1 MFRAFSSI
9 FIFFIYFVYP
19 QSDSLFQVQEDK
31 DSLLLQNPL
40 NEVLI
45 TGQIGAQT
53 ISQSVNNLILI
64 TSKDIKETASNDL
77 AELFSNQALFDLN
90 IDPALGTSVS
100 IQGMQGNNI
109 NIMIDGIP
117 VIGRKGSQIDLSQI
131 NLSNIERIEIL
142 KGPASVM
149 YGTNS
154 TGGVINLISKT
165 NTNTILFNSY
175 LESIGLYNFNV
186 DLNKTI
192 NDFDFHMNLGKSDFE
207 GYGDEDVRSK
217 YWKPKNQS
225 FADFKLRRKLKQTSI
240 EFKTSFFDEKLID
253 LGDENFFPLL
263 GTAMDLHYLTYRNVN
278 FLKVVKATEKYSWN
292 LSTSYSK
299 TDFEKKQYEVDLIT
313 NTETQTSNLDYNTT
327 DVFNSFFNRLEYNRF
342 SGLRYKSQIGLDVN
356 YETVDGSKIEDGSAS
371 VYNYSL
377 FTQSSFE
384 VNEKL
389 TTQVG
394 LRLPY
399 HSLYATN
406 LIPSVHFK
414 YDFNKHNQI
423 RLSYSKGFR
432 SPTIKELHMEFID
445 INHNIIGN
453 SELKPEKSDAFQ
465 MSLALLPKHS
475 DQIYWSV
482 NIEGF
487 VNLLNNKIELAR
499 IQNTDAYTYYNLTKS
514 RYYGSNIFV
523 KLNVNSYMNT
533 LSSFNLMWNMFFV
546 ENNSFTYNQPRHNL
560 SFAYKYQYYVCDCG
574 VNVNWRWKSK
584 YEYQAFDQ
592 TNELVVYEQLG
603 YQLLNFNLFKE
614 FKEINTTAILGAK
627 NLFNITDVN
636 YAMQDD
642 VHSGDFSTI
651 SWGRTFFFQLSWM
664 PF

>member
-1 MFRAFSSI
+1 MFRPFFSV
-9 FIFFIYFVYP
+9 FIFFIYFLYP
-19 QSDSLFQVQEDK
+19 QTDSILQLKESE

-175 LESIGLYNFNV
+175 LESIGLYNFNI

-192 NDFDFHMNLGKSDFE
+192 HDFDLHMNLGKSDFE
-207 GYGDEDVRSK
+207 GYGDEEMRSK

-225 FADFKLRRKLKQTSI
+225 FADFKLRRKFKQTSV

-253 LGDENFFPLL
+253 LGDENFFPFL
-263 GTAMDLHYLTYRNVN
+263 GTATDIHYLTYRNVN
-278 FLKVVKATEKYSWN
+278 FLKLVKATDKYSWN
-292 LSTSYSK
+292 FTASYSK
-299 TDFEKKQYEVDLIT
+299 TDFEKKQYEVDLIS
-313 NTETQTSNLDYNTT
+313 NTETQTSNLDYNTR
-327 DVFNSFFNRLEYNRF
+327 DIFNSFFNRLEYNRF

-356 YETVDGSKIEDGSAS
+356 YETVEGSKIEDGSAS

-384 VNEKL
+384 VNDKL

-399 HSLYATN
+399 HSLYSTN
-406 LIPSVHFK
+406 LIPSVHLK

-423 RLSYSKGFR
+423 RVSYSKGFR
-432 SPTIKELHMEFID
+432 SPSIKELHMEFID

-453 SELKPEKSDAFQ
+453 SELEPEKSDAFQ
-465 MSLALLPKHS
+465 MSLTLLPKNN
-475 DQIYWSV
+475 DKIYWSI
-482 NIEGF
+482 NLEGF

-514 RYYGSNIFV
+514 RYYGSNTFINF
-523 KLNVNSYMNT
+523 NINSDMNT

-546 ENNSFTYNQPRHNL
+546 DNNSFTYNQPRHNL
-560 SFAYKYQYYVCDCG
+560 SVAYKYQYHVCDCG
-574 VNVNWRWKSK
+574 VNLNWRWKSK
-584 YEYQAFDQ
+584 YEYQAFDS

-603 YQLLNFNLFKE
+603 YELLNFNLFKE
-614 FKEINTTAILGAK
+614 FKKINTTAIIGAK

>member
-1 MFRAFSSI
+1 MFRPFFIIFISSI
-9 FIFFIYFVYP
+9 FSLSS
-19 QSDSLFQVQEDK
+19 QNDSIIKSQEIN
-31 DSLLLQNPL
+31 DSISIENPL

-45 TGQIGAQT
+45 TGQIGSQT

-64 TSKDIKETASNDL
+64 TSKDIKETGSNDL

-165 NTNTILFNSY
+165 NTNTVLFNSY

-192 NDFDFHMNLGKSDFE
+192 SDFDLHLNLGKSDFE
-207 GYGDEDVRSK
+207 GYGDNNVRSK
-217 YWKPKNQS
+217 YWKPKKQS
-225 FADFKLRRKLKQTSI
+225 FADFKLRRKIKQTSL
-240 EFKTSFFDEKLID
+240 EFKTSFFNENLID
-253 LGDENFFPLL
+253 LGDENFFPFL
-263 GTAMDLHYLTYRNVN
+263 GTATDLHYLTYRNVN
-278 FLKVVKATEKYSWN
+278 LLKIAKDSDNYS
-292 LSTSYSK
+292 LIFSGSYSK
-299 TDFEKKQYEVDLIT
+299 TDFEKKQFDVDLAS
-313 NTETQTSNLDYNTT
+313 NSETQTSNSDYNTK
-327 DVFNSFFNRLEYNRF
+327 DVFSSFFNRLEYNRF
-342 SGLRYKSQIGLDVN
+342 SGLRYKSQIGLDIN
-356 YETVDGSKIEDGSAS
+356 YETVEGSKIEDSSAS
-371 VYNYSL
+371 VYNYSF

-384 VNEKL
+384 VTEQL

-399 HSLYATN
+399 HSLYSSN
-406 LIPSVHFK
+406 LIPSLHLK
-414 YDFNKHNQI
+414 YDFNKHNQV

-432 SPTIKELHMEFID
+432 SPTIKELYMEFID

-453 SELKPEKSDAFQ
+453 NELKPEKSDAFQ
-465 MSLALLPKHS
+465 MSLILLPKNN
-475 DQIYWSV
+475 DKIYWSI
-482 NIEGF
+482 NLEGF

-499 IQNTDAYTYYNLTKS
+499 IQNSDAYTYYNLSKS
-514 RYYGSNIFV
+514 RYYGTNTFIKFNIHSDV
-523 KLNVNSYMNT
+523 KTMSL
-533 LSSFNLMWNMFFV
+533 FNLMWNMFFIK
-546 ENNSFTYNQPRHNL
+546 NNSFTYNQPRHNL
-560 SFAYKYQYYVCDCG
+560 SLAYKFQYDICDCG
-574 VNVNWRWKSK
+574 ININWRWKSK
-584 YEYQAFDQ
+584 YEYQSFNQ
-592 TNELVVYEQLG
+592 KNELVVYEQLG

-614 FKEINTTAILGAK
+614 FEQINTKAILGVK

-642 VHSGDFSTI
+642 IHSGDFSTI
-651 SWGRTFFFQLSWM
+651 SWGRTAFFQLSWM